1 MRNGKRSVGRKKL
14 VRKAVPS
21 SRRGIAWPRW
31 TGFRGMT
38 VRNWLEILIVPMVLV
53 GIGLV
58 FEMRQD
64 VRQQQIEEQR
74 AQDAALQSYFD
85 QMSTLL
91 MDHDL
96 RSSDEGS
103 EVRNLARART
113 LTVLASL
120 DPTRKTALIRFL
132 GDAALIQSTST
143 ESDDVIIALSGA
155 DLSDAPLSASGTD
168 LIEARLDGANLSDAD
183 LSNTI
188 MNEAFLWRANL
199 RSANL
204 SGAALGGAN
213 LYDADLSNAD
223 VMEAKLR
230 RADLSGAD
238 LSGLI
243 LSGADLSNANLSNAE
258 GVTNQQLEREAYS
271 LFEATM
277 SNGQKYED

>member
-103 EVRNLARART
+103 
-113 LTVLASL
+113 
-120 DPTRKTALIRFL
+120 
-132 GDAALIQSTST
+132 
-143 ESDDVIIALSGA
+143 
-155 DLSDAPLSASGTD
+155 
-168 LIEARLDGANLSDAD
+168 
-183 LSNTI
+183 
-188 MNEAFLWRANL
+188 
-199 RSANL
+199 
-204 SGAALGGAN
+204 
-213 LYDADLSNAD
+213 
-223 VMEAKLR
+223 
-230 RADLSGAD
+230 
-238 LSGLI
+238 
-243 LSGADLSNANLSNAE
+243 
-258 GVTNQQLEREAYS
+258 
-271 LFEATM
+271 
-277 SNGQKYED
+277 

>member
-1 MRNGKRSVGRKKL
+1 
-14 VRKAVPS
+14 
-21 SRRGIAWPRW
+21 
-31 TGFRGMT
+31 MT
-38 VRNWLEILIVPMVLV
+38 VRNWLEILIVSMVLV

-64 VRQQQIEEQR
+64 ARQQQIEEQR

-143 ESDDVIIALSGA
+143 ESDDVIIALSGP

-168 LIEARLDGANLSDAD
+168 LIEARLDGANL
-183 LSNTI
+183 
-188 MNEAFLWRANL
+188 
-199 RSANL
+199 
-204 SGAALGGAN
+204 
-213 LYDADLSNAD
+213 
-223 VMEAKLR
+223 VMP
-230 RADLSGAD
+230 
-238 LSGLI
+238 
-243 LSGADLSNANLSNAE
+243 
-258 GVTNQQLEREAYS
+258 T
-271 LFEATM
+271 
-277 SNGQKYED
+277 

>member
-1 MRNGKRSVGRKKL
+1 MDWLPGV
-14 VRKAVPS
+14 
-21 SRRGIAWPRW
+21 
-31 TGFRGMT
+31 T

-58 FEMRQD
+58 FEMRQNA
-64 VRQQQIEEQR
+64 RQQQIEEQR

-155 DLSDAPLSASGTD
+155 DLS
-168 LIEARLDGANLSDAD
+168 
-183 LSNTI
+183 
-188 MNEAFLWRANL
+188 
-199 RSANL
+199 
-204 SGAALGGAN
+204 
-213 LYDADLSNAD
+213 
-223 VMEAKLR
+223 
-230 RADLSGAD
+230 
-238 LSGLI
+238 
-243 LSGADLSNANLSNAE
+243 NANLSNAE

-277 SNGQKYED
+277 PNGQKYEDWLKDRQSRRENGKDE